1 MLLYVLK
8 RFLLAIAIVF
18 VSMVILFSL
27 LHLVPGDPAS
37 IALGPRATPE
47 LIKAFRERLGL
58 DEPLPVQMWRFFAN
72 LLSGDLGVDLW
83 TNASVAQVTL
93 RELPRTCA
101 LAAAG
106 LGWAAILG
114 VVLGCFSATRRNS
127 RVDRLLGILS
137 VGAIAMPSFVV
148 AIYAL
153 LVFAVWLHWFPA
165 IGAGPPGDLGL
176 QLWHLALP
184 AFALGL
190 GWVGYIARLVRASMI
205 EVLSENHIR
214 TVRAYGLPQRRVVYY
229 YALKLAILPT
239 VTLLGSGVGRLLS
252 GALFIEIV
260 FNRPGIGKLVFDAVI
275 SRNYPVVLGGVLI
288 TTILFVLCTL
298 VADLVAALLDPRLR
312 DTL

>member
-214 TVRAYGLPQRRVVYY
+214 TVRAYGLPQRSAAFRRAVHRDRVQPTRNRQAGVRRGDFAQLPGRARGRPHHHDPVCAVHARRRSGGGATRSAVARH
-229 YALKLAILPT
+229 AL
-239 VTLLGSGVGRLLS
+239 VG
-252 GALFIEIV
+252 
-260 FNRPGIGKLVFDAVI
+260 
-275 SRNYPVVLGGVLI
+275 
-288 TTILFVLCTL
+288 
-298 VADLVAALLDPRLR
+298 PRSK
-312 DTL
+312 